1 MGRIDRGVTEETDRR
16 KYGTDRQKSDGR
28 DG

>member
-1 MGRIDRGVTEETDRR
+1 MGRIDKGVMEETDRR
-16 KYGTDRQKSDGR
+16 KHGADRQRSDGR

>member
-1 MGRIDRGVTEETDRR
+1 MRRIDRRVTEETDRR
-16 KYGTDRQKSDGR
+16 KRGTDRQKSDGR

>member
-1 MGRIDRGVTEETDRR
+1 MGRIDRRVTEETDRR
-16 KYGTDRQKSDGR
+16 KHEADRQKSDGR